1 MIEAIKIYLKSFFE
15 RDRRC
20 MTNHDKSKHVATP
33 APPRQHCAWAVS
45 WKEFP
50 PHQNHQDPEE
60 AGRYLNHENMSAKK
74 NSGFPSCVT

>member
-1 MIEAIKIYLKSFFE
+1 
-15 RDRRC
+15 

-60 AGRYLNHENMSAKK
+60 AGRYLNHENMSEKK
-74 NSGFPSCVT
+74 KQRLSIKNRGQAQL